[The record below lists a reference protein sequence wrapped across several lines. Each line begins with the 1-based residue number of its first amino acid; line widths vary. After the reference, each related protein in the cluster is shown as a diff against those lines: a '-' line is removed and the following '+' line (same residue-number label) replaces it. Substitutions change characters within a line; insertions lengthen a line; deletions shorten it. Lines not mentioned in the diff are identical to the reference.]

1 MFTLNPRK
9 KKRLNFTDN
18 ESQEVWRR
26 WKLGQSLSEIGRA
39 LERKA
44 ATIHGHIEAEGG
56 YAPAT
61 RKRKQVGLTMEERE
75 EISRALAAG
84 SSFREIAVAMRRAP
98 STISREVAKNGGR
111 TRYRA
116 TSAESRAWKQSTRPK
131 VCKLAENARLQRL
144 VTHKLQLDWSPEQIA
159 GWLRIEYPDDPFM
172 NISAET
178 IYRSLFVQTRGV
190 LKQEL
195 RSHLR
200 SRRRMRRA
208 RVSTTAGQT
217 RGQIIDAVSISERP
231 AEAEDRAVPGH
242 WEGDLISGSGNSH
255 IATLV
260 ERHSRFTILV
270 KVKGKDAA
278 SVASALSREVKRLP
292 LHLRRSLAWDR
303 GSEMAYHAQFTM
315 ATELK
320 VYFCDPR
327 SPWQRGT
334 NENTN
339 RLLRQ
344 YFPKGS
350 ELSKF
355 SQAQLNRVARQLNQ
369 RPRKTL
375 QFETP
380 AANFSVALT
389 G

>member
-1 MFTLNPRK
+1 VFTLDPVK
-9 KKRLNFTDN
+9 KKRLNFSDN

-26 WKLGQSLSEIGRA
+26 WKLGQSLSEIGRE
-39 LERKA
+39 LERQA
-44 ATIHGHIEAEGG
+44 ATIHAHIEAEGG
-56 YAPAT
+56 YAPAV
-61 RKRKQVGLTMEERE
+61 RKRRQVGLTMDERE

-84 SSFREIAVAMRRAP
+84 SSLREIAAALGRAP
-98 STISREVAKNGGR
+98 STISREVKKNGGR

-116 TSAESRAWKQSTRPK
+116 TFADRRAWKQSVRPK
-131 VCKLAENARLQRL
+131 ICKLAKNAHLRRL
-144 VTHKLQLDWSPEQIA
+144 VARKLQLDWSPEQIA
-159 GWLRIEYPDDPFM
+159 GWLRIEYSDDHVM
-172 NISAET
+172 TISTET

-200 SRRRMRRA
+200 SRRRMRKSRT
-208 RVSTTAGQT
+208 STTAGQT

-260 ERHSRFTILV
+260 ERHSRFTMLV
-270 KVKGKDAA
+270 KVNGKDAA
-278 SVASALSREVKRLP
+278 SVASALSREVKKLP
-292 LHLRRSLAWDR
+292 MHLRRSLTWDR

-315 ATELK
+315 ATKLS

-344 YFPKGS
+344 YFPKGV

-355 SQAQLNRVARQLNQ
+355 SQSQLNGVARQLNQ

-375 QFETP
+375 QFKTP
-380 AANFSVALT
+380 AASFSVALT